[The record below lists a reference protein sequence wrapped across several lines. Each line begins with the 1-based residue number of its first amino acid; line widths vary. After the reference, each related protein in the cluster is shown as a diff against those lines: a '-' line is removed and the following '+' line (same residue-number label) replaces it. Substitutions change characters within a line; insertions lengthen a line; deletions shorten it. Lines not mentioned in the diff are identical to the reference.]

1 MKVRERRTLEREIL
15 DQSTHDAKG
24 KMGHCGM
31 GRGLCERRG
40 GQWYYRWRGGEEIN
54 YTQLLENDIGKQIIV
69 YAYLKFVTYMYM
81 YRSACMRICVCM
93 CVHVFLKDVIS
104 FVYCLRCHICWTPG
118 L

>member
-1 MKVRERRTLEREIL
+1 ML
-15 DQSTHDAKG
+15 KG
-24 KMGHCGM
+24 KWDTVGWGEDFV
-31 GRGLCERRG
+31 RGEGDNGTIDG
-40 GQWYYRWRGGEEIN
+40 GGGEEIN

-69 YAYLKFVTYMYM
+69 YAYLKFLTYMYM

-104 FVYCLRCHICWTPG
+104 FVYCLRCHVCWTPG